1 MGLPNIWLVYFMD
14 SSHLEMDDDWGLSEH
29 LHGGIGM
36 NFGDFPGKSHQ
47 NGDLRKDIHSFWSY
61 LSLLVDSKLSNYQRV
76 TINSQ
81 TGDGE
86 WSIQMVVNVY
96 SLLLKPWSM

>member
-36 NFGDFPGKSHQ
+36 NFGDSFGKAT
-47 NGDLRKDIHSFWSY
+47 K
-61 LSLLVDSKLSNYQRV
+61 
-76 TINSQ
+76 
-81 TGDGE
+81 TG
-86 WSIQMVVNVY
+86 I
-96 SLLLKPWSM
+96 